1 MSTFKEKS
9 PWPSLGYEERPWHS
23 VQDEYGSRTQKR
35 LAAGPYLAAVPAF
48 IADQTISLD
57 SELHALTEEAAS
69 ELARF
74 DAEVGQSAAP
84 FASILLRTESAS
96 SSEIENLTSGARQIA
111 LAELGEHAPKDAQL
125 IVGNVRAMQAALSL
139 SESID
144 GHAILE
150 MHRALLE
157 QSNPGIVG
165 HWRDQQVWIGGGSLG
180 PHTAQFVPPHQDRVP
195 ALMDDLFAFANR
207 VDLPVLVHTAIA
219 HAQFETI
226 HPFRDGNGRVG
237 RALIQ
242 SMLRGGQLT
251 RNVAV
256 PVSAGLL
263 HNTSQY
269 FDSLGAYRSGDIA
282 PIVRSIAEAS
292 FAAVHNGRI
301 LVDDLEIVQ
310 GEWRGRI
317 SARRDSAAHRLVDV
331 LLRQPV
337 IGAAAAA
344 AQLGISTVNA
354 QVAIDRL
361 VDANILTQIT
371 DGRRNRIWLA
381 KDVVGVLDEFAARAK
396 RRR

>member
-74 DAEVGQSAAP
+74 DAEVGQIAAP

-111 LAELGEHAPKDAQL
+111 LAELGEHASKNAQL

>member
-111 LAELGEHAPKDAQL
+111 LAELGEHASKDAQL

>member
-74 DAEVGQSAAP
+74 DAEVGQIAAP

-111 LAELGEHAPKDAQL
+111 LAELGEHASKDAQL